1 MASVGSYESRKG
13 RRWRVQY
20 FGPDGRRRQKRGFLT
35 KREALAWA
43 EDNAAEVRKGTWVDP
58 QSGATTVGELAGVW
72 LATRTHM
79 KVSSRN
85 LAEMTWRVHVAPV
98 WEHVRIGEIKPSAVQ
113 GWVSS
118 LSCSASSVRRIHSC
132 LAQILDI
139 AIRDRLLVSNPARGV
154 SLPRKAKGR
163 QVFLTIEQVRAVA
176 DRCGERGVIVW
187 VLATTGIR
195 WGELAALRVRDVDP
209 ARRRLHVRRAMVKDG
224 SRRVIG
230 EPKTHER
237 RSVAVPRFV
246 CNMLVPLLD
255 GRGVDELIW
264 EARCGGPM
272 PAPGHRTWFSAAV
285 DGAVADGEIPERIT
299 PHDLRHVAAGL
310 LVSAGANVK
319 VVQKQLGH
327 ASASM
332 TLDVYASLFDGDL
345 DEVADMLEAMHM
357 DGDAPDVGALH
368 AV

>member
-1 MASVGSYESRKG
+1 MSRQRAWCRYCGEEIRWAQSVNGKNIPLNIVPNPLG
-13 RRWRVQY
+13 RWIFDMGKV
-20 FGPDGRRRQKRGFLT
+20 RQL
-35 KREALAWA
+35 
-43 EDNAAEVRKGTWVDP
+43 
-58 QSGATTVGELAGVW
+58 W

-187 VLATTGIR
+187 VLATTG
-195 WGELAALRVRDVDP
+195 
-209 ARRRLHVRRAMVKDG
+209 
-224 SRRVIG
+224 
-230 EPKTHER
+230 
-237 RSVAVPRFV
+237 F
-246 CNMLVPLLD
+246 
-255 GRGVDELIW
+255 
-264 EARCGGPM
+264 GG
-272 PAPGHRTWFSAAV
+272 
-285 DGAVADGEIPERIT
+285 
-299 PHDLRHVAAGL
+299 
-310 LVSAGANVK
+310 
-319 VVQKQLGH
+319 
-327 ASASM
+327 
-332 TLDVYASLFDGDL
+332 
-345 DEVADMLEAMHM
+345 
-357 DGDAPDVGALH
+357 
-368 AV
+368 